1 MKIRA
6 WPNFLISCLLM
17 SLAAPAQTEALNE
30 DNPFA
35 EKHLLLQVSSRDQ
48 HAAVLNIASNLQ
60 KYYGPDMIDIQVV
73 TFAAGIELLKAHD
86 NPLQPRV
93 ESLQAGGV
101 RFFICQNTIDTLKQQ
116 RGVEFQSLTSIGR
129 VRSGVA
135 YILEEVARGYTL
147 VAP

>member
-6 WPNFLISCLLM
+6 WPNFLIYCLSFFVAL
-17 SLAAPAQTEALNE
+17 SAQAEALNE

-35 EKHLLLQVSSRDQ
+35 EKYLLLQVSSRDQ

-73 TFAAGIELLKAHD
+73 TFAAGIELLKAD
-86 NPLQPRV
+86 NNPLQPRV

-101 RFFICQNTIDTLKQQ
+101 RFYVCQNTIDTLKQQ
-116 RGVEFQSLTSIGR
+116 RGVEFQSLESIGR

-135 YILEEVARGYTL
+135 YILEEVERGYTL